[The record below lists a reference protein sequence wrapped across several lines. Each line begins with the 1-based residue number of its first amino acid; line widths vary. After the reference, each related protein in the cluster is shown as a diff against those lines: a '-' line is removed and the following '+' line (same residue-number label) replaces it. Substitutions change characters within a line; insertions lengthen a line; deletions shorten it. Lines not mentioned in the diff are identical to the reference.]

1 MVNYE
6 KVLYP
11 LSDQVAHVYCQQ
23 IPGVH
28 LDTGSGNSFP
38 HARERITQPASG
50 IDLVV
55 GQVAEV

>member
-1 MVNYE
+1 
-6 KVLYP
+6 